1 MDMEAWI
8 ILWKVVLIGG
18 ISVFAVV
25 AVVVSFFGFL
35 DIKKLFKT
43 LDAEHE
49 QEDQEAKKEAND
61 ATAC

>member
-1 MDMEAWI
+1 MGMESWI
-8 ILWKVVLIGG
+8 ILWKVILIGG

-35 DIKKLFKT
+35 DIKKLLKT

-49 QEDQEAKKEAND
+49 QEDPKEAND
-61 ATAC
+61 APT